1 MINDINYK
9 KNSDN
14 DCAKDGKSDLGV
26 VRVVV
31 VVSTYKYFF
40 GKFLWQSTNTIRDGG
55 SITLYTVYNIE
66 TALRYF
72 SNSMH
77 AYIKGKVER
86 YWNGLM
92 SF

>member
-1 MINDINYK
+1 MTSITK

-40 GKFLWQSTNTIRDGG
+40 GKVQSC
-55 SITLYTVYNIE
+55 
-66 TALRYF
+66 
-72 SNSMH
+72 
-77 AYIKGKVER
+77 
-86 YWNGLM
+86 
-92 SF
+92 